1 MTTCSTVCHDRAML
15 LVDKVAIVT
24 GAGSGIGAGS
34 ARRFGAEGAAV
45 VCADIRLA
53 RAQQTADAI
62 VDDGGRAIAVEVDVR
77 SAEANEAMVA
87 AAVEAFGGV
96 DVAFLNAG
104 TIRPGSAVAL
114 AEDDWDVVM
123 ETNVKSVFLAAKY
136 LVPVMDDGGGGS
148 IVATASVSG
157 LRGDPVSVA
166 YGASKA
172 AVINLTRCLANDHA
186 RQGIRVNCICPGAID
201 TPPIQR
207 MLAGEGARERV
218 ARSYPLGRIG
228 EPSEIA
234 AAAVWLASDES
245 SFVTG
250 EALVVDGGVTARS
263 VGADMGSDPRPDSVR
278 NRA

>member
-1 MTTCSTVCHDRAML
+1 
-15 LVDKVAIVT
+15 
-24 GAGSGIGAGS
+24 
-34 ARRFGAEGAAV
+34 
-45 VCADIRLA
+45 
-53 RAQQTADAI
+53 
-62 VDDGGRAIAVEVDVR
+62 
-77 SAEANEAMVA
+77 MVS
-87 AAVEAFGGV
+87 AAVEAFGTV

-104 TIRPGSAVAL
+104 TIRPGNAVAL

-136 LVPVMDDGGGGS
+136 LVPVMASAGGGS

-157 LRGDPVSVA
+157 LRGDPASVA

-201 TPPIQR
+201 TPPIKR
-207 MLAGEGARERV
+207 MLADDEARDRV
-218 ARSYPLGRIG
+218 VRSYPLGRIG
-228 EPSEIA
+228 QPGEIA

-263 VGADMGSDPRPDSVR
+263 VGADMGDPRPAAVR
-278 NRA
+278 NRG